1 MKQHILSGT
10 GLPVENV
17 CFDIMKYTLGLIQ
30 NTWKAGMSS
39 VSYVS
44 HVLRSC
50 MRQPL
55 TFLQLYVCEGCFS
68 SQLVLFQ

>member
-10 GLPVENV
+10 GLAVENV

-39 VSYVS
+39 VSYLS